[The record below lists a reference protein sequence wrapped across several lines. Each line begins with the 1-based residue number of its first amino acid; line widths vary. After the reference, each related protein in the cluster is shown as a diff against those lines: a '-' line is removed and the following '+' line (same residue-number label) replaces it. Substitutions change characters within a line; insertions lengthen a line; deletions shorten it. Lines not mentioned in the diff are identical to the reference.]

1 MKKPTLSPSLFW
13 DTDPVLIDWEKNI
26 DAIIVRVLERGKL
39 ADFREI
45 RRFYGDEKIIVA
57 AKKTKSLSKKTLNFI
72 AAIFDVP
79 LTQFR
84 CYKNTQF
91 PDLQWMY

>member
-1 MKKPTLSPSLFW
+1 MKKPALSPSLFW
-13 DTDPVLIDWEKNI
+13 DTDPVFIDWEKNA
-26 DAIIVRVLERGKL
+26 DAIIVRILERGKL

-45 RRFYGDEKIIVA
+45 RRYYGDEKIIIA
-57 AKKTKSLSKKTLNFI
+57 SKKSKSLSKKTLNFI
-72 AAIFDVP
+72 SAIFEVP